1 MGNVSLQKEVNAEY
15 EAKKAKKK
23 EEEEKALLA
32 SLYKTVATVKKAEED
47 EETDPKMILCA
58 YFKQG
63 LCQKGKKCKFSH
75 DLEIEKKSEEIDI
88 YTDQRVQIFDQNAE
102 EDDMSKWD
110 EKKLSEVIKTQ
121 EGKYKNQKPTEIIC
135 KYFIDAVENRKYGW
149 KWLCPNGMGCIY
161 R

>member
-1 MGNVSLQKEVNAEY
+1 VSIEKEVTAEF

-32 SLYKTVATVKKAEED
+32 SLYKAVDTVKASALEED
-47 EETDPKMILCA
+47 VDPKTVLCA

-75 DLEIEKKSEEIDI
+75 DLDIEKKSEDIDI
-88 YTDQRVQIFDQNAE
+88 YTDQRMQLFDQT
-102 EDDMSKWD
+102 EDDMEKWD
-110 EKKLSEVIKTQ
+110 EKKLVEVVKAQ

-135 KYFIDAVENRKYGW
+135 KFFLDAVENKKYGW
-149 KWLCPNGMGCIY
+149 KWQCPNGMGCIY
-161 R
+161 RYFFN